1 MTTVKKVLL
10 VGTLAAAIATPV
22 IGQVHKYFTP
32 GTVWTVSMIRI
43 APGMD
48 QMYMEYLD
56 GRFKKGE
63 DAQVKA
69 GFQKSYKILRTLDDG
84 GEWNLLILRE
94 YESLAAIE
102 ANLEKADALTAAG
115 RGHRPGSDAGLPR
128 PQQVPGGRWHK
139 VRARG
144 NPQVVSLATPF
155 PDPRSFWNR
164 SGAEPLSANSA
175 MQPIA
180 RTAISKGSRCGSSRQ
195 VKPYFRKGGNRLNQ
209 FGRRHQMMRTF
220 RAPSPLKFWRHWDY
234 SSDRTS
240 RRSAWR
246 HVGAQSRQLDVQA
259 RSRAL
264 ERNASLSHRR
274 TGD

>member
-1 MTTVKKVLL
+1 MTLRGVAAGAALGNRQTPSAQKARRMMTTLKKVLL
-10 VGTLAAAIATPV
+10 VCTLAAAIATPV

-102 ANLEKADALTAAG
+102 GNLEKADAVL
-115 RGHRPGSDAGLPR
+115 
-128 PQQVPGGRWHK
+128 QQVEGTD
-139 VRARG
+139 
-144 NPQVVSLATPF
+144 QVQ
-155 PDPRSFWNR
+155 
-164 SGAEPLSANSA
+164 
-175 MQPIA
+175 MQ
-180 RTAISKGSRCGSSRQ
+180 GYQ
-195 VKPYFRKGGNRLNQ
+195 
-209 FGRRHQMMRTF
+209 
-220 RAPSPLKFWRHWDY
+220 D
-234 SSDRTS
+234 
-240 RRSAWR
+240 
-246 HVGAQSRQLDVQA
+246 
-259 RSRAL
+259 RSRYREVVGTRYAREVIL
-264 ERNASLSHRR
+264 K
-274 TGD
+274 